1 MNRRRGHR
9 HDAVE
14 FTTSAPNRVKVGR
27 LDHRRYSRF
36 TFVSWTLS
44 AFRPPHHR
52 LCSSPITITLSL
64 FLGSDRSRQHRPL
77 HARTSRSQP
86 CTTLSRTSYANTSTR
101 PTGTNTTRTFISP
114 LARRRSSISAYPPV
128 SRSPSRLRPHHRF
141 SRHIGWE
148 LCPICVLVSA
158 TSTLALIARL
168 ILAAAPRMSG

>member
-1 MNRRRGHR
+1 MCFFLCHPCLPYDFSLPPPDLLCR
-9 HDAVE
+9 DAVAGPVRSCKGLSVP
-14 FTTSAPNRVKVGR
+14 FTLFHC
-27 LDHRRYSRF
+27 LDGNGIEQ
-36 TFVSWTLS
+36 
-44 AFRPPHHR
+44 P
-52 LCSSPITITLSL
+52 
-64 FLGSDRSRQHRPL
+64 D

-158 TSTLALIARL
+158 TSTLALIARS